1 MKQKISFYL
10 NNRQVI
16 LETEPDRPL
25 LWVLRN
31 DLKITS
37 PKFGCGEGYCG
48 ACTVLLDGEAVR
60 SCQTEISRVNGRR
73 LLTLEGLSDGEKL
86 HPVQQAFLKH
96 EAFQCGF
103 CTSGLILEILAL
115 LQKKP
120 KPARAEILEVL
131 EDHLC
136 RCGAHKRIVEAA
148 EEAAAILMR
157 GGRK

>member
-10 NNRQVI
+10 NGQQI
-16 LETEPDRPL
+16 TLETEPDRPL

-48 ACTVLLDGEAVR
+48 ACTVLLDGEPVR
-60 SCQTEISRVNGRR
+60 SCQTEVARVNGRR
-73 LLTLEGLSDGEKL
+73 LLTLEGLSKGDKL
-86 HPVQQAFLKH
+86 HPLQQAFLKQ

-103 CTSGLILEILAL
+103 CTSGMILEALAL

-120 KPARAEILEVL
+120 NPSRTEVINAL

-136 RCGAHKRIVEAA
+136 RCGAHKRIIQAV
-148 EEAAAILMR
+148 EEAAAMMK
-157 GGRK
+157 GGR

>member
-10 NNRQVI
+10 NGQQI
-16 LETEPDRPL
+16 TLETEPDRPL

-48 ACTVLLDGEAVR
+48 ACTVLLDGEPVR
-60 SCQTEISRVNGRR
+60 SCQTEVARVNGRR
-73 LLTLEGLSDGEKL
+73 LLTLEGLSKGDKL
-86 HPVQQAFLKH
+86 HPLQQAFLKQ

-103 CTSGLILEILAL
+103 CTSGMILEALAL

-120 KPARAEILEVL
+120 NPTRTEVINAL

-136 RCGAHKRIVEAA
+136 RCGAHKRIIQAV
-148 EEAAAILMR
+148 EEAAAMMK
-157 GGRK
+157 GGR

>member
-1 MKQKISFYL
+1 MKQKISFFL
-10 NNRQVI
+10 NGQPVT
-16 LETEPDRPL
+16 LETEPNRPL

-48 ACTVLLDGEAVR
+48 ACTVLLDGEPVR
-60 SCQTEISRVNGRR
+60 SCQTEIARVSGRR
-73 LLTLEGLSDGEKL
+73 VLTLEGLNKDDKL
-86 HPVQQAFLKH
+86 HPLPQAFLKQ

-103 CTSGLILEILAL
+103 CTSGIILEALAL

-120 KPARAEILEVL
+120 KPTRAEIINAL

-136 RCGAHKRIVEAA
+136 RCGAHKRIIQAV
-148 EEAAAILMR
+148 EEASAMMK
-157 GGRK
+157 GGR